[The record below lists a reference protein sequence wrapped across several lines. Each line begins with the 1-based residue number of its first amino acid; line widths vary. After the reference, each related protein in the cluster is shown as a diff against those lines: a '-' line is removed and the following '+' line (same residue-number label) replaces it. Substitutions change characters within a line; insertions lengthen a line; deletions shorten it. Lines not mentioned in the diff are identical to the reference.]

1 MRRHWPQVLRT
12 PVGIVGIALL
22 AALVLLAVLAPLL
35 WGDRATATDTQ
46 DILSGPS
53 GQHWAGTDELGRDIF
68 FRTLVATRLS
78 LVLTLLA
85 TALGVGLGLLLG
97 LAPLLLPRRLGRL
110 MVAFLNVL
118 LGFPSLLMV
127 LFLAVILGVSTSSA
141 VLAIGVAIAP
151 PFARLVHALGAGI
164 AERDYVAAARICGV
178 NPVRV
183 IGRHVLPNVAE
194 PLVVNATVTASS
206 VLLAFGGLSF
216 LGIGVQAPQY
226 DWGRLMQD
234 GLGSIYTN
242 PLAALAPGIAF
253 VLTGLAFNLTGE
265 AAAGTFGAKSRSRAR
280 WSSAAPVSVR
290 PATRE
295 DEEGEAGDGD
305 VLDVRDLHVSFP
317 GPDGPISPVR
327 GVSITLRAGE
337 AVGMVGESGSG
348 KSMTALA
355 VAQLLE
361 EPGRVTAERLTFC
374 RTDLQSGSHA
384 SHDALLGTSL
394 AVVFQDPMTSLN
406 PVMRVGTQ
414 LAEGARR
421 HQGLTRQEA
430 DARAVDR
437 LGAVHLDD
445 PERRA
450 RQHPHELS
458 GGMRQRTMIGMG
470 LMGTPRLIVADEP
483 TTALDMTVQRQ
494 VLDLLQETRRD
505 HGTALL
511 LISHDVSVVS
521 SVCDRVLVMYAGRI
535 VEDLPSADL
544 RTRARHPYTRA
555 LIGAVPDMTTDVD
568 APLATIPG
576 QPVDPRHVPVGCA
589 YAARCPLATERC
601 VQEDPALEADG
612 IGAVACWHAGEPLDV
627 RGVENEEA
635 TA

>member
-1 MRRHWPQVLRT
+1 MRRNWPQVLRT
-12 PVGIVGIALL
+12 PVGIVGVALLTILVVLALL
-22 AALVLLAVLAPLL
+22 APIL
-35 WGDRATATDTQ
+35 WGDRATVTNTR

-53 GQHWAGTDELGRDIF
+53 SQHWAGTDELGRDIF

-78 LVLTLLA
+78 IVLTLLA

-97 LAPLLLPRRLGRL
+97 LTPLLLPRRLGRL
-110 MVAFLNVL
+110 MVAFFNVL

-151 PFARLVHALGAGI
+151 PFARLVHTLGAGI
-164 AERDYVAAARICGV
+164 AERDYVAAARISGV
-178 NPVRV
+178 HPVRIIV
-183 IGRHVLPNVAE
+183 RHVLPNVAE

-216 LGIGVQAPQY
+216 LGIGVQPPQY

-234 GLGSIYTN
+234 GLSSIYTN
-242 PLAALAPGIAF
+242 PLAALLPGIAF

-265 AAAGTFGAKSRSRAR
+265 AAAGTFGAKSRIRAK
-280 WSSAAPVSVR
+280 WSSASTARATVR
-290 PATRE
+290 PVGHA
-295 DEEGEAGDGD
+295 DEGNARDAD

-317 GPDGPISPVR
+317 GPSAPISPVR
-327 GVSITLRAGE
+327 GVSITLRTGE
-337 AVGMVGESGSG
+337 AVGIVGESGSG

-355 VAQLLE
+355 IAQLLE

-374 RTDLQSGSHA
+374 ETDLQSGSRS

-406 PVMRVGTQ
+406 PVMRVGSQ

-430 DARAVDR
+430 SARAVDR
-437 LGAVHLDD
+437 LRAVHLDD

-450 RQHPHELS
+450 RQHPHEFS

-505 HGTALL
+505 HGTAVL

-544 RTRARHPYTRA
+544 RTKARHPYTRA
-555 LIGAVPDMTTDVD
+555 LIGAVPDMTTDLD

-576 QPVDPRHVPVGCA
+576 QPVDPRHVPDGCA

-601 VQEDPALEADG
+601 RDEDPALETDATG
-612 IGAVACWHAGEPLDV
+612 SVACWHAGQPLHAGTKEMV
-627 RGVENEEA
+627 R
-635 TA
+635 

>member
-1 MRRHWPQVLRT
+1 MMRRNWPQVLRT
-12 PVGIVGIALL
+12 PVGIVGVALL
-22 AALVLLAVLAPLL
+22 TILVVLAVVAPIL

-53 GQHWAGTDELGRDIF
+53 AEHWAGTDNLGRDIF

-78 LVLTLLA
+78 IVLTLLA
-85 TALGVGLGLLLG
+85 TGLGVGLGLLLG

-110 MVAFLNVL
+110 MVAFFNVL

-141 VLAIGVAIAP
+141 VLAIGVAIAA
-151 PFARLVHALGAGI
+151 PFARLAHALAAGI
-164 AERDYVAAARICGV
+164 AERDYVAAARISGV
-178 NPVRV
+178 HPVRIIV
-183 IGRHVLPNVAE
+183 RHVLPNVAE

-216 LGIGVQAPQY
+216 LGIGVQPPQY

-234 GLGSIYTN
+234 GLLSIYTN
-242 PLAALAPGIAF
+242 PLAVLLPGIAF

-265 AAAGTFGAKSRSRAR
+265 AAAGTFGAKSRSTAT
-280 WSSAAPVSVR
+280 WSSTAMAPAIVR
-290 PATRE
+290 PEPAA
-295 DEEGEAGDGD
+295 DAGNARDAD

-327 GVSITLRAGE
+327 GVSITLRTGE
-337 AVGMVGESGSG
+337 AVGIVGESGSG

-355 VAQLLE
+355 IAQLVE
-361 EPGRVTAERLTFC
+361 EPGRVAAERLTFC
-374 RTDLQSGSHA
+374 ETDLQSGAPS

-430 DARAVDR
+430 SARAVDR
-437 LGAVHLDD
+437 LRAVHLDD

-450 RQHPHELS
+450 RQHPHEFS

-505 HGTALL
+505 HGTAVL
-511 LISHDVSVVS
+511 LISHDISVVS

-555 LIGAVPDMTTDVD
+555 LIGAVPDMTTDLD

-576 QPVDPRHVPVGCA
+576 QPVDPRHVPEGCA
-589 YAARCPLATERC
+589 YAARCPLASERC
-601 VQEDPALEADG
+601 RQEDPALESDA
-612 IGAVACWHAGEPLDV
+612 IGSVACWHAGVTLEA
-627 RGVENEEA
+627 RTEEMSR
-635 TA
+635 

>member
-12 PVGIVGIALL
+12 PVGIAGIALL
-22 AALVLLAVLAPLL
+22 TLLLMLAVLAPLL
-35 WGDRATATDTQ
+35 WGDRATATDTG
-46 DILSGPS
+46 DILAGPS
-53 GQHWAGTDELGRDIF
+53 SQHWAGTDDLGRDIF

-78 LVLTLLA
+78 IVLTLLA

-97 LAPLLLPRRLGRL
+97 LAPLLLPRRLSRL
-110 MVAFLNVL
+110 VVAFLNVL

-141 VLAIGVAIAP
+141 VLAIGVAIAS
-151 PFARLVHALGAGI
+151 PFARLVHTLGAGV
-164 AERDYVAAARICGV
+164 AERDYVAAARISGV
-178 NPVRV
+178 APVRV
-183 IGRHVLPNVAE
+183 IVRHVLPNVAE

-216 LGIGVQAPQY
+216 LGIGVQPPQY

-242 PLAALAPGIAF
+242 PLAALLPGIAF
-253 VLTGLAFNLTGE
+253 VVTGLAFNLTGE
-265 AAAGTFGAKSRSRAR
+265 AAAGTFGATTRRGSR
-280 WSSAAPVSVR
+280 WTSAAVPVTVR
-290 PATRE
+290 SSTDQRE
-295 DEEGEAGDGD
+295 EHARAAD

-327 GVSITLRAGE
+327 GVSLTLRTGE
-337 AVGMVGESGSG
+337 AVGVVGESGSG

-374 RTDLQSGSHA
+374 ETDLQAGALSE
-384 SHDALLGTSL
+384 HDALLGTSL
-394 AVVFQDPMTSLN
+394 AVVFQDPMSSLN
-406 PVMRVGTQ
+406 PVMRIGSQ
-414 LAEGARR
+414 LVEAARR

-430 DARAVDR
+430 SDRAVDR
-437 LGAVHLDD
+437 LRAVHLAD

-450 RQHPHELS
+450 RQHPHEFS
-458 GGMRQRTMIGMG
+458 GGMRQRTMIAMG

-505 HGTALL
+505 HGTAIL

-535 VEDLPSADL
+535 VEDLASADL
-544 RTRARHPYTRA
+544 HTRARHPYTRA
-555 LIGAVPDMTTDVD
+555 LIGAVPDMATDLD
-568 APLATIPG
+568 APLATISG
-576 QPVDPRHVPVGCA
+576 QPVDPRHVPDGCA

-601 VQEDPALEADG
+601 RQDDPVLVADA
-612 IGAVACWHAGEPLDV
+612 IGSVACWHADVALDV
-627 RGVENEEA
+627 RIEEEA
-635 TA
+635 R